1 MTMLAG
7 CAICALATAA
17 QADCAED
24 LARLT
29 GEPATAGDSAGI
41 SKDGSLAP
49 LETPDT
55 AEATAATDMEA
66 DSNDDADM
74 AASGSSSDMTTP
86 ASDPG
91 DMADDAGAEADDGAT
106 MASDA
111 DTEAGDGAA
120 MASDEDAASGE
131 AIAKDGSLAPLETE
145 GGDAST
151 DVAMSAQDAAQQQEG
166 NPTAAQE
173 AEAGDADAET
183 DMASGSSPDRDALI
197 EEARSALAAGD
208 EDACRAAL
216 DQVESL

>member
-1 MTMLAG
+1 MLAG

-29 GEPATAGDSAGI
+29 GDPSTAGDSAGI

-49 LETPDT
+49 LETPDHAET
-55 AEATAATDMEA
+55 SAEAGTEA
-66 DSNDDADM
+66 GSSDDM
-74 AASGSSSDMTTP
+74 AVSGSDSEMTTTT
-86 ASDPG
+86 SDAG
-91 DMADDAGAEADDGAT
+91 DMADDSDTEGGDGNTA
-106 MASDA
+106 ASDA
-111 DTEAGDGAA
+111 DTEADDGSATP
-120 MASDEDAASGE
+120 SDADAASGE

-145 GGDAST
+145 EGDGST
-151 DVAMSAQDAAQQQEG
+151 DVAMSAQDAAQQQDG

-173 AEAGDADAET
+173 AEAGDANADT

-197 EEARSALAAGD
+197 EEARAALAAGD